1 MIRENQRLLNHL
13 NVVSDG
19 VLVFLAML
27 GAYWLRFGL
36 FNGQKNLSLE
46 YYLWLGAAAAVLTL
60 IAFAV
65 AGLYASFRTIRFHVE
80 ASRTAMLELLV
91 ALIMM
96 SMMFVL
102 RLGETSRWTVVIFYL
117 IATALLLTKRA
128 AMRMLLRSCR
138 AMGYNMKRVLLVGH
152 GDGAESYYKRVL
164 SDRRLGFEAVGYVAQ
179 RKDGR
184 AIPYCGGYEALE
196 EILSRTRPDE
206 VVVALSAEE
215 MEWMPRVIHAC
226 EKDGT
231 KLSVVPFYAQY
242 MPSNPQV
249 DSVNGLPLIN
259 LRRIPLDNLGNA
271 FIKRGADILASLFL
285 IVLTSPLMLL
295 AAAGVW
301 LSSPG
306 PIIFKQERVGKDKK
320 NFYMYKFR
328 SMKVNN
334 RENTGWS
341 KNEDDRKTWF
351 GSLIRKCSID
361 ELPQFFNV
369 LKGDMS
375 LVGPRPELPFFVEQF
390 KEKIPRYMVKHQVR
404 PGITGWAQVNGLRG
418 DTSIEKRIE
427 YDLYYIENWTPA
439 LDIRILIMT
448 AFCMFNK
455 EKVKKPAREKKETGR
470 HVSKGAGEEAQRD

>member
-1 MIRENQRLLNHL
+1 MIRENQRLLNQL
-13 NVVSDG
+13 NIVSDG

-27 GAYWLRFGL
+27 AAYWLRFSVFHGAPGL
-36 FNGQKNLSLE
+36 P
-46 YYLWLGAAAAVLTL
+46 WLGAAAAVLTL

-65 AGLYASFRTIRFHVE
+65 AGLYASFRTVRFHVE

-91 ALIMM
+91 ALVLM
-96 SMMFVL
+96 SMIYVL

-117 IATALLLTKRA
+117 VATALLLVKRA
-128 AMRMLLRSCR
+128 AMRMTLRHYR
-138 AMGYNMKRVLLVGH
+138 TMGYNMKRVLLVGH
-152 GDGAESYYKRVL
+152 GDGAEAYYKRVL
-164 SDRRLGFEAVGYVAQ
+164 CDRQLGFAAVGYVAQ
-179 RKDGR
+179 QKDGR
-184 AIPYCGGYEALE
+184 PLPYCGGYEELE
-196 EILSRTRPDE
+196 KILSATRPDE

-215 MEWMPRVIHAC
+215 MEWMPQVIHAC

-242 MPSNPQV
+242 MPANPQV

-259 LRRIPLDNLGNA
+259 LRRVPLDNLGNA
-271 FIKRGADILASLFL
+271 FIKRGADILGSLFL
-285 IVLTSPLMLL
+285 IILTSPLMLI
-295 AAAGVW
+295 AAIGVR

-328 SMKVNN
+328 SMRVNS

-351 GSLIRKCSID
+351 GSLIRKCSVD

-375 LVGPRPELPFFVEQF
+375 LIGPRPELPFFVEQF

-418 DTSIEKRIE
+418 DTSIEKRIA

-455 EKVKKPAREKKETGR
+455 EKVKKPAHEKKETGR
-470 HVSKGAGEEAQRD
+470 RV